1 MLEQRVSSSMF
12 HHPPE
17 TSQNLPLVSGVGAKS
32 FLECGPSFSRSFS
45 KSTSGC
51 RFWIKKF
58 PWEWSIILQK
68 ISQNLPLVYDD
79 GAKSFISQNLS
90 LVYDF
95 GAKSFICQNLPLVS
109 DVGAKSFIYQNLPFV
124 SDVGA
129 KSFIYQNLPFVSD
142 IGAKSFISQNPPLVS
157 EMLEQRVHV
166 SKSTSCFRCWSKEFP
181 WIWSI
186 ILQKHLKWGLFGL
199 LHIVCLLSPYF

>member
-1 MLEQRVSSSMF
+1 MLAKNLILVFGAKSFLAFLSSLGPDFGANNFLEYGQSSSRNISKSTLWSQMLEQRVSSSMF

-142 IGAKSFISQNPPLVS
+142 IGAKSVISQNPPLVS
-157 EMLEQRVHV
+157 EM
-166 SKSTSCFRCWSKEFP
+166 
-181 WIWSI
+181 
-186 ILQKHLKWGLFGL
+186 
-199 LHIVCLLSPYF
+199 